1 MLIRFL
7 CHYLKTKY
15 KTNEIYFL
23 QHPKYNPDC
32 TVVFINN
39 IILGFYYDNMVKILK
54 ENYD

>member
-1 MLIRFL
+1 MKT
-7 CHYLKTKY
+7 KTKY